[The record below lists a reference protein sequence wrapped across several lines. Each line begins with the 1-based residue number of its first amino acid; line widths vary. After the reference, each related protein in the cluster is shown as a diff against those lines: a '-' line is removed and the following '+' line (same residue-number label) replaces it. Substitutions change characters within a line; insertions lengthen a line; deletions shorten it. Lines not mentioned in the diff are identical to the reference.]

1 MSEGAHGE
9 DKHVVRETLEMLL
22 LLSKLVLELH
32 ELLLLA
38 LTDGVVLVGFFAAL
52 ESITRNETSTV
63 SFLDTIQMASVGLK
77 LTLGRPSW
85 GELR

>member
-1 MSEGAHGE
+1 MGK

-38 LTDGVVLVGFFAAL
+38 LTDGVVLIGPFAAL
-52 ESITRNETSTV
+52 EGITGNETSTV
-63 SFLDTIQMASVGLK
+63 SFLDNDIDGVGSGLK

-85 GELR
+85 GGFR